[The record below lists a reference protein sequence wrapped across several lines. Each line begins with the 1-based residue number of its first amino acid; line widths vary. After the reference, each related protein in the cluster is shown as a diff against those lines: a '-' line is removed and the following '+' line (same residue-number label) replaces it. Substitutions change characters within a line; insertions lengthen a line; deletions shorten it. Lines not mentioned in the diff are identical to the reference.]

1 MDPGNITKKQI
12 YQRTYYENNKEILKQ
27 KRKNYYIKNREKI
40 IEKQKK
46 YQQKC
51 YLYKKKGS
59 KYDNKPLKDN
69 KPINNIVEF

>member
-1 MDPGNITKKQI
+1 MEPDNLTKKQI